1 MMTSETPRALDEI
14 NVSRETD
21 ACLNAYAALVRKW
34 SRSINLVSKNDLE
47 HVRERH
53 IEDSLQLAS
62 FLPKSPANWLDIGSG
77 GGFPGI
83 VMAIVA
89 REQAPQTR
97 FELVES
103 DARKTAFLRTVIRE
117 LELNATV
124 SCERIEAMTPRAAD
138 IMSARA
144 LAPLDM
150 LLTYADRH
158 LAPGGTC
165 LFLKGKT
172 VETEIHAAREK
183 WSFDLSSYVSRT
195 DASARL
201 LSITGIHHV

>member
-21 ACLNAYAALVRKW
+21 ARLDAYAALVRKW

-53 IEDSLQLAS
+53 VEDSLQLAS
-62 FLPKSPANWLDIGSG
+62 FLPKNRANWLDIGSG

-89 REQAPQTR
+89 QEQAPQTR

-103 DARKTAFLRTVIRE
+103 DARKAAFLRTVIRE
-117 LELNATV
+117 LELNAKV

-138 IMSARA
+138 ITSARA